1 MKMLGAMEAR
11 KLPSALAMA
20 DRIDWHCPAHAAPL
34 QAAGDRLV
42 CPEGDSYPV
51 RDGIPRFVDDAGYAA
66 AFGAQWNA
74 WRRTQLDSHTG
85 VPLSRDRARRCLG
98 DEAWEA
104 LPGANVLEVGC
115 GAGRFTE
122 VLLDRGADVTS
133 LDLSSAVDANAGNF
147 PVGER
152 GHRIAQA
159 DVRALPFAPR
169 AFDVV
174 FCLGV
179 VQHTPDTEET
189 LAALYAQVRPGG
201 WMTVDHYTYRA
212 AWFLSTQPAVR
223 RVMTRMPPGRT
234 VPLTE
239 RMVDRVWPVHSRLRR
254 GRKLL
259 ERVSPVQT
267 YFDMFPELDDEHQ
280 RGWAVLDTHD
290 ALTDRYKRFRTRGQ
304 LERALVALGAEGV
317 ECWRGG
323 NGVEARCRRP
333 LPDADAE
340 PRTSAAA
347 ANVAA
352 ASTMN
357 AAE

>member
-1 MKMLGAMEAR
+1 MSDW
-11 KLPSALAMA
+11 P
-20 DRIDWHCPAHAAPL
+20 DWHCPAHALPL
-34 QAAGDRLV
+34 TGEGDVLT
-42 CPEGDSYPV
+42 CPEGDSYAL
-51 RDGIPRFVDDAGYAA
+51 RGGIPRFVEDSGYAA

-85 VPLSRDRARRCLG
+85 VPLSHDRARRCLG
-98 DEAWEA
+98 DIAWGS
-104 LPGANVLEVGC
+104 LRGANVLEVGC

-122 VLLDRGADVTS
+122 VLLAQGASVTS
-133 LDLSSAVDANAGNF
+133 VDLSEAVDANADNF
-147 PVGER
+147 PIADR
-152 GHRIAQA
+152 HRVAQA

-169 AFDVV
+169 SFDVV

-189 LAALYAQVRPGG
+189 LAALWSQVRPGG

-223 RVMTRMPPGRT
+223 RVMTRMPPSKT

-239 RMVDRVWPVHSRLRR
+239 RMVDRMWPLHSRLR
-254 GRKLL
+254 GARKVV
-259 ERVSPVQT
+259 ERISPVQT
-267 YFDMFPELDDEHQ
+267 YFDLFPDLDDEHQ
-280 RGWAVLDTHD
+280 RAWAVLDTHD

-304 LERALVALGAEGV
+304 LERALYALGAV
-317 ECWRGG
+317 DVSCWRGG
-323 NGVEARCRRP
+323 NGVEGRARRP
-333 LPDADAE
+333 LPSGPGSSE
-340 PRTSAAA
+340 KRRSRAAA
-347 ANVAA
+347 TPAA